1 MKPLSRN
8 GDSHSTDT
16 TPCRYFPICKS
27 TWTSNICSFA
37 FLGDISNI
45 CKKASRTILCQI
57 SLCESPSGHGK
68 GFSWWREIAPHKTC
82 PRRSKT
88 LSPEKGEENC
98 KLRETFLVCTIRTL
112 SHLFHPPSLLFKW
125 LDSLHW
131 ISRNNWSTPSDNILL
146 GGSLANPATSF
157 RL

>member
-8 GDSHSTDT
+8 GDSYSTDT
-16 TPCRYFPICKS
+16 TPRRYFPICKS

-57 SLCESPSGHGK
+57 SLCICESPSGHGK

-98 KLRETFLVCTIRTL
+98 KLRKTFLVCTIRTL
-112 SHLFHPPSLLFKW
+112 SSFPHNSPPLQMIGLFA
-125 LDSLHW
+125 LDLQK
-131 ISRNNWSTPSDNILL
+131 
-146 GGSLANPATSF
+146 
-157 RL
+157 

>member
-8 GDSHSTDT
+8 SDSHSNDT
-16 TPCRYFPICKS
+16 TPRRYFPICKS

-57 SLCESPSGHGK
+57 SLCICESPSGHGK

-98 KLRETFLVCTIRTL
+98 KLRKTFLVCTILIFSTHLPSSSNDWTL
-112 SHLFHPPSLLFKW
+112 C
-125 LDSLHW
+125 
-131 ISRNNWSTPSDNILL
+131 T
-146 GGSLANPATSF
+146 GSPEIIGRHQVIIF
-157 RL
+157 C

>member
-16 TPCRYFPICKS
+16 TPRRYFPICKS

-57 SLCESPSGHGK
+57 SLCICESPSGHGK
-68 GFSWWREIAPHKTC
+68 GISWWREIAPHKTC

-98 KLRETFLVCTIRTL
+98 KLRKTFLVCTIRTL
-112 SHLFHPPSLLFKW
+112 SSFSPTFPPLQMIGLFA
-125 LDSLHW
+125 LDLQKQ
-131 ISRNNWSTPSDNILL
+131 LV
-146 GGSLANPATSF
+146 ATK
-157 RL
+157 

>member
-8 GDSHSTDT
+8 GDSYSTDT
-16 TPCRYFPICKS
+16 TPRRYFPICKS

-57 SLCESPSGHGK
+57 SLCICESPSGHGK

-82 PRRSKT
+82 PRRSAKLCLLRRKLQT
-88 LSPEKGEENC
+88 KEN
-98 KLRETFLVCTIRTL
+98 FPSVCTIRTL
-112 SHLFHPPSLLFKW
+112 SSFPHTSPPLPMIGLFH
-125 LDSLHW
+125 
-131 ISRNNWSTPSDNILL
+131 WSTPSDNILL
-146 GGSLANPATSF
+146 GGPLANPATSF